1 MNFMKYLLSLFFTL
15 FSTFLLGQNMY
26 LAKPVTHFIEVY
38 DEKGNLFTGNVGSIK
53 GSPLWKDEWCNA
65 NVEMFNGK
73 TFSNM
78 KLIVNL
84 VNGNIHFLEKDAE
97 FQFIEPVKKITLFYS
112 SEGIYDSTVFIKMA
126 ANYSLL
132 YEIKARGPKY
142 YLLDLVQKKAADT
155 YDYGKSSGGKEFRI
169 FNESYLYN
177 LTTSELITV
186 KGKTIQELFIADAN
200 ALPTAFKQSKKKAT
214 IKDIKAIIA
223 AW

>member
-1 MNFMKYLLSLFFTL
+1 MKYILSLFFIL
-15 FSTFLLGQNMY
+15 FNTFLFGQNMY
-26 LAKPVTHFIEVY
+26 LAKPVTHFVEVY
-38 DEKGNLFTGNVGSIK
+38 DEKGNLFGGNVGSIK

-97 FQFIEPVKKITLFYS
+97 FQFIEPVKKITLLYS
-112 SEGIYDSTVFIKMA
+112 TEGRIDSTIFIKMA
-126 ANYSLL
+126 ANNTLL
-132 YEIKARGPKY
+132 YEVKARGSKY
-142 YLLDLVQKKAADT
+142 FLLDLVQKKAADT
-155 YDYGKSSGGKEFRI
+155 YDYGKSSGGKEFRV
-169 FNESYLYN
+169 FNESFLYN

-186 KGKTIQELFIADAN
+186 KGKTLTELFKDDTEKI
-200 ALPTAFKQSKKKAT
+200 PSAFNKAKKKPNLKEIA
-214 IKDIKAIIA
+214 AIIA

>member
-1 MNFMKYLLSLFFTL
+1 MKCILSLFFIL
-15 FSTFLLGQNMY
+15 FNTFLFGQNMY
-26 LAKPVTHFIEVY
+26 LAKPVTHFVEVY
-38 DEKGNLFTGNVGSIK
+38 DEKGNLFGGNVGSIK

-97 FQFIEPVKKITLFYS
+97 FQFIEPVKKITLLYS
-112 SEGIYDSTVFIKMA
+112 TEGRIDSTIFIKMA
-126 ANYSLL
+126 ANNNLL
-132 YEIKARGPKY
+132 YEVKARGSKY
-142 YLLDLVQKKAADT
+142 LLLDLVQKKAADT
-155 YDYGKSSGGKEFRI
+155 YDYGKSSGGKEFRV
-169 FNESYLYN
+169 FNESFLYN

-186 KGKTIQELFIADAN
+186 KGKTLTELFKDDTEKIPSAFNKAQKKPNLKEIA
-200 ALPTAFKQSKKKAT
+200 
-214 IKDIKAIIA
+214 AIIA

>member
-1 MNFMKYLLSLFFTL
+1 MKCILSLFFIL
-15 FSTFLLGQNMY
+15 FNTFLFGQNMY
-26 LAKPVTHFIEVY
+26 LAKPVTHFVEVY
-38 DEKGNLFTGNVGSIK
+38 DEKGNLFGGNVGSIK

-97 FQFIEPVKKITLFYS
+97 FQFIEPVKKITLLYS
-112 SEGIYDSTVFIKMA
+112 TEGRIDSTIFIKMA
-126 ANYSLL
+126 ANNTLL
-132 YEIKARGPKY
+132 YEVKARGSKY
-142 YLLDLVQKKAADT
+142 FLLDLVQKKAADT
-155 YDYGKSSGGKEFRI
+155 YDYGKSSGGKEFRV
-169 FNESYLYN
+169 FNESFLYN

-186 KGKTIQELFIADAN
+186 KGKTLTELFKDDTEKI
-200 ALPTAFKQSKKKAT
+200 PSAFNKAKKKPNLKEIA
-214 IKDIKAIIA
+214 AIIA